1 MNNFSKNPFVIF
13 SSLTEDTG
21 HLMLDD
27 IFWFDN
33 LINKFPN
40 TRIFTSKTSAN
51 NLLRKYPT
59 LNNNIYSFKDFPFL
73 KKISYRLFIIAR
85 LIFSEKIKNS
95 NIIFQAFDEIGIL
108 IYFIRICKRN
118 NKFYVIPT
126 NNISPERLI
135 KSRWLL
141 QWMLR
146 KIIVNSD
153 RIFYHTDFECELI
166 KSYISISPYVLKKCY
181 KLKYHLIGEGKKE
194 VVNENLFSD
203 FVISY
208 FGPTMISK
216 PISDFCDLMKADNF
230 ANGKFQFRI
239 VNVSSE
245 VKEVITSIFGEK
257 NKIDFINEYFVHEE
271 YIKLIQA
278 SKYVFLPHNHLYE
291 GKLSGILS
299 DCISN
304 GIPVISNKIEPL
316 LEFFKNYGEMGFI
329 FDFSSS
335 TDWCSRFLENCNDEK
350 YIYFKTSMLK
360 CKNDHSHDKI
370 INEFIYSIE

>member
-1 MNNFSKNPFVIF
+1 MNNFSEKPFVIF
-13 SSLTEDTG
+13 SFLTEDTG
-21 HLMLDD
+21 HLILDD
-27 IFWFDN
+27 LFWFDK
-33 LINKFPN
+33 LSIKFPN
-40 TRIFTSKTSAN
+40 TRILTSKASAN

-59 LNNNIYSFKDFPFL
+59 LQNNIHSFKDFSFL
-73 KKISYRLFIIAR
+73 KKINYRLFIFGR

-108 IYFIRICKRN
+108 IYFIRICNRN
-118 NKFYVIPT
+118 NKIYVVPT
-126 NNISPERLI
+126 NNVSPERLV

-141 QWMLR
+141 QWMLK

-153 RIFYHTDFECELI
+153 RFFYHSDFEYELI
-166 KSYISISPYVLKKCY
+166 KSYITESPYNLKKCY
-181 KLKYHLIGEGKKE
+181 KLKYHMIGEDKKE

-230 ANGKFQFRI
+230 ANGKFQYRI
-239 VNVSSE
+239 INVSSQ
-245 VKEVITSIFGEK
+245 VKEVITSIFG
-257 NKIDFINEYFVHEE
+257 NNNNIHFINEYLVHEE
-271 YIKLIQA
+271 YIKLIQT

-291 GKLSGILS
+291 GKLSGILC

-304 GIPVISNKIEPL
+304 SIPVISNKIEPL

-329 FDFSSS
+329 FNFSLN
-335 TDWCSRFLENCNDEK
+335 TAWCSMFLENCNDEA
-350 YIYFKTSMLK
+350 YLYFKSSMLK
-360 CKNDHSHDKI
+360 CKNDHNHDKI
-370 INEFIYSIE
+370 INEFINNIE